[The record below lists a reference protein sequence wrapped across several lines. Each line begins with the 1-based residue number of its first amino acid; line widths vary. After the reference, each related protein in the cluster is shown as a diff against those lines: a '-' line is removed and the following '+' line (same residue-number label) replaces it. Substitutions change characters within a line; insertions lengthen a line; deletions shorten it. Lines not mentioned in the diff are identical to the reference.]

1 MVTAAENLS
10 VAEEDS
16 AIEVLSVGVPT
27 DKVEALSKVI
37 RTRGSAV
44 HTAYAATP
52 EMCEAHLQ
60 ENDTHVILFHAD
72 HAGFDLEELLR
83 IRNEC
88 GSDAAVILV
97 GGDPGLLSKPGVR
110 DWLANEN
117 DARAVSAIMR
127 EQSDLTNR
135 RQLLLA
141 RHRLQE
147 TEHRCDALMESSK
160 EAIAYVHEGMHVRAN
175 PVYLELFEVPD
186 ADSMEG
192 LPLMDL
198 VTKDARTDL
207 KRALNSTSFGT
218 EPALYLETECQTME
232 GKGFSARLEF
242 TPATIDG
249 EPCTQIIVRR
259 ELGANS
265 EEIARLQKLAHR
277 DPHTGLYH
285 RNRFLERLEAE
296 LPKFYADDSRQ
307 YALLY
312 MSIDRFPEIRDT
324 CGLDCAEGVLKEAA
338 GVIESQAPDSALL
351 ARFGDYA
358 FTALVQVGSAEE
370 ATALAD
376 QLRGAIQDHAFA
388 SSAHLVT
395 PTISVGITRSK
406 QGRIG
411 SAQEFVDR
419 AYKACQTASTK
430 GGNHTAEFDPGTQR
444 SASAA
449 DSDKAAL
456 ELVEFAI
463 AHDRFLVLFQPMLA
477 ISDASHDN
485 YHVQLY
491 LNDADD
497 QRLPAASYVKAA
509 QQADRL
515 LEVDKWVLSES
526 LPNLAR
532 PSRGD
537 RPLHF
542 HFSLSA
548 ASLTDPEFIAWLR
561 QELAGSSIEPDRLTF
576 VLESDDVREQL
587 QAARDFSTA
596 LHGLGCKVMLG
607 GLGTSPK
614 EDQALIKHLP
624 DVDGARLSRELST
637 DMDSDPERF
646 NQLRDINERL
656 QAAGLATVVTGVDHA
671 GTLAQT
677 WAIGVNYIQGEF
689 LSPATDSLDFDFS
702 QY

>member
-16 AIEVLSVGVPT
+16 ATEVLSVGVPT
-27 DKVEALSKVI
+27 EKVEALSKVI

-52 EMCEAHLQ
+52 DMCEAHLQ
-60 ENDTHVILFHAD
+60 EHDTHVILFHVD

-83 IRNEC
+83 IRSEG

-135 RQLLLA
+135 RQLMLA

-160 EAIAYVHEGMHVRAN
+160 AAIAYVHEGMHVRAN

-198 VTKDARTDL
+198 VAKDARKEL
-207 KRALNSTSFGT
+207 KRALNSTSFDAET
-218 EPALYLETECQTME
+218 ALFLDTECQTME
-232 GKGFSARLEF
+232 GRGFTAKLEF
-242 TPATIDG
+242 MPATIDG

-259 ELGANS
+259 EMGANS
-265 EEIARLQKLAHR
+265 EEIERLQKLAHR

-285 RNRFLERLEAE
+285 RNRFLERLGAE

-312 MSIDRFPEIRDT
+312 ISIDRFPEIRDT

-358 FTALVQVGSAEE
+358 FTALVQVASAEE

-376 QLRGAIQDHAFA
+376 RLRGAIHDHAFA
-388 SSAHLVT
+388 SSEHLVT

-419 AYKACQTASTK
+419 AYKACQTASGK
-430 GGNHTAEFDPGTQR
+430 GGNHTAEFDPGTHR
-444 SASAA
+444 KAKPA
-449 DSDKAAL
+449 DVDEAAL

-497 QRLPAASYVKAA
+497 QRLPAASYVRAA
-509 QQADRL
+509 QQAERL

-526 LPNLAR
+526 LPSLAR
-532 PSRGD
+532 PSPGD

-548 ASLTDPEFIAWLR
+548 ATLTDPEFISWLR
-561 QELAGSSIEPDRLTF
+561 QELADRNIEPDRLTF
-576 VLESDDVREQL
+576 VLDTDDVREQL
-587 QAARDFSTA
+587 QVARDFSTA

-614 EDQALIKHLP
+614 EDQALIRHLP
-624 DVDGARLSRELST
+624 DVGGARLSSELSK
-637 DMDSDPERF
+637 DMDADPERF